1 MSKTIVSILSDHLLP
16 NFLFIKEMEGQY
28 SDLLFVSTP
37 QMEAQEKA
45 MHLEVALGRKKDS
58 VRRIVVA
65 NDNYKEI
72 LDTLRAEQLS
82 DSVEYIVNITGG
94 TKTMSL
100 AVHEYFCKFNASF
113 IYVPIGK
120 NSYYDFSTDQTHSL
134 DYRVSLNEYF
144 TLYGLAYDYDNGL
157 ICGAQ
162 KPFKLFNEQK
172 MSNFY
177 LTEELRNAQKA
188 SLPELRRYLGGEWFE
203 EYTYLRI
210 KRDFELRDEDIAK
223 SVKICRLSSTSNDNE
238 LDVVFVKDNA
248 LYVIECKVS
257 MIGYNKL
264 FKTKN
269 SKLSKTR
276 NNKESKSVVDEYLYK
291 LAAISKDFGLRVNS
305 YIFTLHQ
312 MWRFSKATQ
321 ENMSKRMRILG
332 IRDIIDGPKLTQ
344 PLKL

>member
-37 QMEAQEKA
+37 QMEMQEKA
-45 MHLEVALGRKKDS
+45 MHLEVALGRKEGS

-72 LDTLRAEQLS
+72 LDALRAEQFS
-82 DSVEYIVNITGG
+82 GSVEYVVNITGG

-100 AVHEYFCKFNASF
+100 AVHEYFCQFNASF
-113 IYVPIGK
+113 VYVPIGK
-120 NSYYDFSTDQTHSL
+120 NSYYDFSTDQTYSL

-144 TLYGLAYDYDNGL
+144 TLYGLAYDYDNDL
-157 ICGAQ
+157 ICDAQ
-162 KPFKLFNEQK
+162 RPFNLFNEQK

-177 LTEELRNAQKA
+177 LTEELRYAQKA
-188 SLPELRRYLGGEWFE
+188 PLPELRRYLGGEWFE

-257 MIGYNKL
+257 MTGYG
-264 FKTKN
+264 
-269 SKLSKTR
+269 
-276 NNKESKSVVDEYLYK
+276 KEPKSVVDEYLYK

-312 MWRFSKATQ
+312 MWRFAKATQ
-321 ENMSKRMRILG
+321 ENMNKRMRILG

>member
-37 QMEAQEKA
+37 QMEMQEKA
-45 MHLEVALGRKKDS
+45 MHLEVALGRKEGS

-72 LDTLRAEQLS
+72 LDALRAEQLS
-82 DSVEYIVNITGG
+82 DSVEYVVNITGG

-100 AVHEYFCKFNASF
+100 AVHEYFCQFNASF
-113 IYVPIGK
+113 VYVPIGK

-144 TLYGLAYDYDNGL
+144 TLYGLAYDYDNDL
-157 ICGAQ
+157 ICDAQ
-162 KPFKLFNEQK
+162 RPFNLFNEQK

-177 LTEELRNAQKA
+177 LTEELRYAQKA
-188 SLPELRRYLGGEWFE
+188 PRPELRRYLGGEWFE
-203 EYTYLRI
+203 EYVYLRI
-210 KRDFELRDEDIAK
+210 KRDFKLRDEDIAK

-257 MIGYNKL
+257 MTGYG
-264 FKTKN
+264 
-269 SKLSKTR
+269 
-276 NNKESKSVVDEYLYK
+276 KEPKSVVDEYLYK

-312 MWRFSKATQ
+312 MCRFAKATQ
-321 ENMSKRMRILG
+321 ENMNKRMRILG

>member
-37 QMEAQEKA
+37 QMEMQEKA
-45 MHLEVALGRKKDS
+45 MHLEVALGRKEGS

-72 LDTLRAEQLS
+72 LDALRAEQLS
-82 DSVEYIVNITGG
+82 GSVEYVVNITGG

-100 AVHEYFCKFNASF
+100 AVHEYFCQFNASF
-113 IYVPIGK
+113 VYVPIGK

-144 TLYGLAYDYDNGL
+144 TLYGLAYDYDNDL
-157 ICGAQ
+157 ICDAQ
-162 KPFKLFNEQK
+162 RPFNLFNEQK

-177 LTEELRNAQKA
+177 LTKELRYAQKA
-188 SLPELRRYLGGEWFE
+188 LRPELRRYLGGEWFE
-203 EYTYLRI
+203 EYVYLRI
-210 KRDFELRDEDIAK
+210 KRDFNLRDEDIAK

-238 LDVVFVKDNA
+238 LDVVFVRDNA

-257 MIGYNKL
+257 MTGYG
-264 FKTKN
+264 
-269 SKLSKTR
+269 
-276 NNKESKSVVDEYLYK
+276 KEPKSVVDEYLYK

-312 MWRFSKATQ
+312 MWRFKKATQ
-321 ENMSKRMRILG
+321 ENMNKRMRILG
-332 IRDIIDGPKLTQ
+332 IRDFIDGPKLTQ

>member
-37 QMEAQEKA
+37 QMEMQEKA
-45 MHLEVALGRKKDS
+45 MHLEVALGRKEGS

-72 LDTLRAEQLS
+72 LDALHAEQLS
-82 DSVEYIVNITGG
+82 DSVEYVVNITGG

-100 AVHEYFCKFNASF
+100 AVHEYFCQFNASF
-113 IYVPIGK
+113 VYVPIGK

-144 TLYGLAYDYDNGL
+144 TLYGLAYDYDNDL
-157 ICGAQ
+157 ICDAQ
-162 KPFKLFNEQK
+162 RPFNLFNEQK

-177 LTEELRNAQKA
+177 LTKELRYAQKA

-210 KRDFELRDEDIAK
+210 KRDFKLRDEDIAK

-257 MIGYNKL
+257 MTGYG
-264 FKTKN
+264 
-269 SKLSKTR
+269 
-276 NNKESKSVVDEYLYK
+276 KEPKSVVDEYLYK

-312 MWRFSKATQ
+312 MWRFAKATQ

>member
-37 QMEAQEKA
+37 QMEMQEKA
-45 MHLEVALGRKKDS
+45 MHLEVALGRKEGS
-58 VRRIVVA
+58 ARRIVVA

-72 LDTLRAEQLS
+72 LDALHAEQLS
-82 DSVEYIVNITGG
+82 DSVEYVVNITGG

-100 AVHEYFCKFNASF
+100 AVHEYFCQFNASF
-113 IYVPIGK
+113 VYVPIGK

-177 LTEELRNAQKA
+177 LTEELRYAQKA
-188 SLPELRRYLGGEWFE
+188 PRPELRRYLGGEWFE
-203 EYTYLRI
+203 EYVYLRI
-210 KRDFELRDEDIAK
+210 KRDFKLRDEDIAK

-257 MIGYNKL
+257 MTGYG
-264 FKTKN
+264 
-269 SKLSKTR
+269 
-276 NNKESKSVVDEYLYK
+276 KEPKSVVDEYLYK

-312 MWRFSKATQ
+312 MWRFAKATQ

>member
-37 QMEAQEKA
+37 QMEMQEKA
-45 MHLEVALGRKKDS
+45 MHLEVALGRKEGS

-72 LDTLRAEQLS
+72 LDALRAEQLS
-82 DSVEYIVNITGG
+82 GSVEYVVNITGG

-100 AVHEYFCKFNASF
+100 AVHEYFCQFNASF
-113 IYVPIGK
+113 VYVPIGK

-144 TLYGLAYDYDNGL
+144 TLYGLAYDYDNDL
-157 ICGAQ
+157 ICDAQ
-162 KPFKLFNEQK
+162 RSFKLFDEQK
-172 MSNFY
+172 KRNFY
-177 LTEELRNAQKA
+177 LTKELRDAHKA
-188 SLPELRRYLGGEWFE
+188 PRPELRRYLGGEWFE
-203 EYTYLRI
+203 EYVYLRI
-210 KRDFELRDEDIAK
+210 KRDFNLRDEDIAK

-238 LDVVFVKDNA
+238 LDVVFVRDNA

-257 MIGYNKL
+257 MTGYG
-264 FKTKN
+264 
-269 SKLSKTR
+269 
-276 NNKESKSVVDEYLYK
+276 KEPKSVVDEYLYK

-312 MWRFSKATQ
+312 MGRFAPATR

-332 IRDIIDGPKLTQ
+332 IRDIINGPKLTQ

>member
-45 MHLEVALGRKKDS
+45 MHLEVALGRKEGS

-162 KPFKLFNEQK
+162 RPFKLFDEQK

-177 LTEELRNAQKA
+177 LTEELRYAQKA
-188 SLPELRRYLGGEWFE
+188 PLPELRRYLGGEWFE

-257 MIGYNKL
+257 MTGYGKDP
-264 FKTKN
+264 
-269 SKLSKTR
+269 
-276 NNKESKSVVDEYLYK
+276 KSVVDEYLYK

-312 MWRFSKATQ
+312 MWRFAKATQ

>member
-45 MHLEVALGRKKDS
+45 MHLEVALGRKKGS

-72 LDTLRAEQLS
+72 LDALRAEQLS
-82 DSVEYIVNITGG
+82 GSVEYVVNITGG

-100 AVHEYFCKFNASF
+100 AVHEYFCQFNASF
-113 IYVPIGK
+113 VYVPIGK

-162 KPFKLFNEQK
+162 RPFKLFDEQK

-177 LTEELRNAQKA
+177 LTEELRYAQKA
-188 SLPELRRYLGGEWFE
+188 PLPELRRYLGGEWFE

-210 KRDFELRDEDIAK
+210 KRDFKLRDEDIAK

-257 MIGYNKL
+257 MTGYG
-264 FKTKN
+264 
-269 SKLSKTR
+269 
-276 NNKESKSVVDEYLYK
+276 KEPKSVVDEYLYK

-312 MWRFSKATQ
+312 MWRFAKATQ

>member
-1 MSKTIVSILSDHLLP
+1 MSKIIVSILSDHLLP

-37 QMEAQEKA
+37 QMEMQEKA
-45 MHLEVALGRKKDS
+45 MHLEVALGRKEGS

-72 LDTLRAEQLS
+72 LDALRAEQLS
-82 DSVEYIVNITGG
+82 DSVEYVVNITGG

-100 AVHEYFCKFNASF
+100 AVHEYFCQFNASF
-113 IYVPIGK
+113 VYVPIGK
-120 NSYYDFSTDQTHSL
+120 NSYYDFSTDQTNSL

-144 TLYGLAYDYDNGL
+144 TLYGLAYDYDNDL
-157 ICGAQ
+157 ICDAQ
-162 KPFKLFNEQK
+162 RPFNLFNEQK

-177 LTEELRNAQKA
+177 LTEELRYAQKA
-188 SLPELRRYLGGEWFE
+188 PRPELRRYLGGEWFE
-203 EYTYLRI
+203 EYVYLRI
-210 KRDFELRDEDIAK
+210 KRDFKLRDEDIAK

-238 LDVVFVKDNA
+238 LDVVFVRDNA

-257 MIGYNKL
+257 MTGYGKDP
-264 FKTKN
+264 
-269 SKLSKTR
+269 
-276 NNKESKSVVDEYLYK
+276 KSVVDEYLYK

-312 MWRFSKATQ
+312 MWRFAKATQ
-321 ENMSKRMRILG
+321 ENMNKRMRILG

>member
-37 QMEAQEKA
+37 QMEMQEKA
-45 MHLEVALGRKKDS
+45 MHLEVALGRKERS

-72 LDTLRAEQLS
+72 LDALHAEQLS
-82 DSVEYIVNITGG
+82 DSVEYVVNITGG

-100 AVHEYFCKFNASF
+100 AVHEYFCQFNASF
-113 IYVPIGK
+113 VYVPIGK

-144 TLYGLAYDYDNGL
+144 TLYGLAYDYDNDL
-157 ICGAQ
+157 ICDAQ
-162 KPFKLFNEQK
+162 RPFNLFNEQK

-177 LTEELRNAQKA
+177 LTKELRYAQKA
-188 SLPELRRYLGGEWFE
+188 PRPELRRYLGGEWFE
-203 EYTYLRI
+203 EYVYLRI
-210 KRDFELRDEDIAK
+210 KRDFNLRDEDIAK

-257 MIGYNKL
+257 MTGYG
-264 FKTKN
+264 
-269 SKLSKTR
+269 
-276 NNKESKSVVDEYLYK
+276 KEPKSVVDEYLYK

-312 MWRFSKATQ
+312 MWRFAKATQ

>member
-16 NFLFIKEMEGQY
+16 NFLFIKEMEWQY

-37 QMEAQEKA
+37 QMEMQEKA
-45 MHLEVALGRKKDS
+45 MHLEVALGRKEGS

-72 LDTLRAEQLS
+72 LDALRAEQFS
-82 DSVEYIVNITGG
+82 GSVEYVVNITGG

-100 AVHEYFCKFNASF
+100 AVHEYFCQFNASF
-113 IYVPIGK
+113 VYVPIGK
-120 NSYYDFSTDQTHSL
+120 NSYYDFSTDQTYSL

-144 TLYGLAYDYDNGL
+144 TLYGLAYDYDNDL
-157 ICGAQ
+157 ICDAQ
-162 KPFKLFNEQK
+162 RPFNLFNEQK

-177 LTEELRNAQKA
+177 LTEELRYAQKA
-188 SLPELRRYLGGEWFE
+188 PRPELRRYLGGEWFE
-203 EYTYLRI
+203 EYVYLRI
-210 KRDFELRDEDIAK
+210 KRDFKLRDEDIAK

-257 MIGYNKL
+257 MTGYG
-264 FKTKN
+264 
-269 SKLSKTR
+269 
-276 NNKESKSVVDEYLYK
+276 KEPKSVVDEYLYK

-312 MWRFSKATQ
+312 MWRFAKATQ
-321 ENMSKRMRILG
+321 ENMNKRMRILG

>member
-37 QMEAQEKA
+37 QMEMQEKA
-45 MHLEVALGRKKDS
+45 MHLEVALGRKEGS

-72 LDTLRAEQLS
+72 LDALRAEQLS
-82 DSVEYIVNITGG
+82 DSVEYVVNITGG

-100 AVHEYFCKFNASF
+100 AVHEYFCQFNASF
-113 IYVPIGK
+113 VYVPIGK

-144 TLYGLAYDYDNGL
+144 TLYGLAYDYDNDL
-157 ICGAQ
+157 ICDAQ
-162 KPFKLFNEQK
+162 RPFNLFNEQK

-177 LTEELRNAQKA
+177 LTKELRYAQKA

-210 KRDFELRDEDIAK
+210 KRDFKLRDEDIAK

-257 MIGYNKL
+257 MTGYG
-264 FKTKN
+264 
-269 SKLSKTR
+269 
-276 NNKESKSVVDEYLYK
+276 KEPKSVVDEYLYK

-312 MWRFSKATQ
+312 MWRFAKATQ

>member
-37 QMEAQEKA
+37 QMEMQEKA
-45 MHLEVALGRKKDS
+45 MHLEVALGRKEGS

-72 LDTLRAEQLS
+72 LDALHAEHLS
-82 DSVEYIVNITGG
+82 GSVEYVVNITGG

-100 AVHEYFCKFNASF
+100 AVHEYFCQFNASF
-113 IYVPIGK
+113 VYVPIGK

-157 ICGAQ
+157 ICDAQ
-162 KPFKLFNEQK
+162 RPFNLFNEQK

-177 LTEELRNAQKA
+177 LTEELRYAQKA
-188 SLPELRRYLGGEWFE
+188 PRPELRRYLGGEWFE
-203 EYTYLRI
+203 EYVYLRI
-210 KRDFELRDEDIAK
+210 KRDFKLRDEDIAK

-257 MIGYNKL
+257 MTGYG
-264 FKTKN
+264 
-269 SKLSKTR
+269 
-276 NNKESKSVVDEYLYK
+276 KEPKSVVDEYLYK

-312 MWRFSKATQ
+312 MWRFAKATQ

-344 PLKL
+344 SLKL

>member
-37 QMEAQEKA
+37 QMEMQKKA
-45 MHLEVALGRKKDS
+45 MHLEVALGRKEGS

-72 LDTLRAEQLS
+72 LDALRAEQLS
-82 DSVEYIVNITGG
+82 GSVEYVVNITGG

-100 AVHEYFCKFNASF
+100 AVHEYFCQFNASF
-113 IYVPIGK
+113 VYVPIGK

-162 KPFKLFNEQK
+162 RPFKLFDEQK

-177 LTEELRNAQKA
+177 LTEELRYAQKA
-188 SLPELRRYLGGEWFE
+188 PLPELRRYLGGEWFE
-203 EYTYLRI
+203 EYVYLRI
-210 KRDFELRDEDIAK
+210 KRDFKLRDEDIAK

-257 MIGYNKL
+257 MTGYG
-264 FKTKN
+264 
-269 SKLSKTR
+269 
-276 NNKESKSVVDEYLYK
+276 KEPKSVVDEYLYK

>member
-37 QMEAQEKA
+37 QMEMQEKA
-45 MHLEVALGRKKDS
+45 MHLEVALGRKEGS

-72 LDTLRAEQLS
+72 LDALRAEQLS
-82 DSVEYIVNITGG
+82 DSVEYVVNITGG

-100 AVHEYFCKFNASF
+100 AVHEYFCQFNASF
-113 IYVPIGK
+113 VYVPIGK

-144 TLYGLAYDYDNGL
+144 TLYGLAYDYDNDL
-157 ICGAQ
+157 ICDAQ
-162 KPFKLFNEQK
+162 RPFNLFNEQK

-177 LTEELRNAQKA
+177 LTKELRYAQKA
-188 SLPELRRYLGGEWFE
+188 LRPELRRYLGGEWFE
-203 EYTYLRI
+203 EYVYLRI
-210 KRDFELRDEDIAK
+210 KRDFKLRDEDIAK

-257 MIGYNKL
+257 MTGYG
-264 FKTKN
+264 
-269 SKLSKTR
+269 
-276 NNKESKSVVDEYLYK
+276 KEPKSVVDEYLYK

>member
-37 QMEAQEKA
+37 QMEMQEKA
-45 MHLEVALGRKKDS
+45 MHLEVALGRKEGS

-72 LDTLRAEQLS
+72 LDALRAEQLS
-82 DSVEYIVNITGG
+82 GSVEYVVNITGG

-100 AVHEYFCKFNASF
+100 AVHEYFCQFNASF
-113 IYVPIGK
+113 VYVPIGK

-144 TLYGLAYDYDNGL
+144 TLYGLAYDYDNDL
-157 ICGAQ
+157 ICDAQ
-162 KPFKLFNEQK
+162 RPFNLFNEQN

-177 LTEELRNAQKA
+177 LTEELRYAHKA
-188 SLPELRRYLGGEWFE
+188 PRPELRRYLGGEWFE
-203 EYTYLRI
+203 EYVYLRI
-210 KRDFELRDEDIAK
+210 KRDFKLRDEDIAK

-257 MIGYNKL
+257 MTGYG
-264 FKTKN
+264 
-269 SKLSKTR
+269 
-276 NNKESKSVVDEYLYK
+276 KEPKSVVDEYLYK

-312 MWRFSKATQ
+312 MWRFAKATQ
-321 ENMSKRMRILG
+321 ENMNKRMRILG

>member
-16 NFLFIKEMEGQY
+16 NFLFIKEMEGLY

-37 QMEAQEKA
+37 QMEMQEKA
-45 MHLEVALGRKKDS
+45 MHLEVALGRKEGS

-65 NDNYKEI
+65 NDNYKDI

-100 AVHEYFCKFNASF
+100 AVHEYFCQFNASF
-113 IYVPIGK
+113 VYVPIGK

-144 TLYGLAYDYDNGL
+144 TLYGLAYDYDNDL
-157 ICGAQ
+157 ICDAQ
-162 KPFKLFNEQK
+162 RPFNLFNEQK

-177 LTEELRNAQKA
+177 LTEELRFAHKA
-188 SLPELRRYLGGEWFE
+188 PRPELRRYLGGEWFE
-203 EYTYLRI
+203 EYVYLRI
-210 KRDFELRDEDIAK
+210 KRDFKLRDEDIAK

-238 LDVVFVKDNA
+238 LDVVFVQDNA

-257 MIGYNKL
+257 MTGYG
-264 FKTKN
+264 
-269 SKLSKTR
+269 
-276 NNKESKSVVDEYLYK
+276 KEPKSVVDEYLYK

-312 MWRFSKATQ
+312 MWRFAKATQ

>member
-37 QMEAQEKA
+37 QMEMQEKA
-45 MHLEVALGRKKDS
+45 MHLEVALGRKEGS

-72 LDTLRAEQLS
+72 LDALRAEQLS
-82 DSVEYIVNITGG
+82 DSVEYVVNITGG

-100 AVHEYFCKFNASF
+100 AVHEYFCQFNASF
-113 IYVPIGK
+113 VYVPIGK
-120 NSYYDFSTDQTHSL
+120 NSYYDFSTDQTYSL

-144 TLYGLAYDYDNGL
+144 TLYGLAYDYDNDL
-157 ICGAQ
+157 ICDAQ
-162 KPFKLFNEQK
+162 RPFNLFNEQK

-177 LTEELRNAQKA
+177 LTEELRYAQKA
-188 SLPELRRYLGGEWFE
+188 PRPELRRYLGGEWFE
-203 EYTYLRI
+203 EYVYLRI
-210 KRDFELRDEDIAK
+210 KRDFKLRDEDIAK

-257 MIGYNKL
+257 MTGYG
-264 FKTKN
+264 
-269 SKLSKTR
+269 
-276 NNKESKSVVDEYLYK
+276 KEPKSVVDEYLYK

-312 MWRFSKATQ
+312 MWRFAKATQ
-321 ENMSKRMRILG
+321 ENMNKRMRILG

>member
-16 NFLFIKEMEGQY
+16 NFLFIKEMEGLY

-37 QMEAQEKA
+37 QMEMQEKA
-45 MHLEVALGRKKDS
+45 MHLEVALGRKEGS

-72 LDTLRAEQLS
+72 LDALRAEQLS
-82 DSVEYIVNITGG
+82 DSVEYVVNITGG

-100 AVHEYFCKFNASF
+100 AVHEYFCQFNASF
-113 IYVPIGK
+113 VYVPIGK

-144 TLYGLAYDYDNGL
+144 TLYGLAYDYDNDL
-157 ICGAQ
+157 ICDAQ
-162 KPFKLFNEQK
+162 RPFNLFNEQK

-177 LTEELRNAQKA
+177 LTEELRFAHKA
-188 SLPELRRYLGGEWFE
+188 PRPELRRYLGGEWFE
-203 EYTYLRI
+203 EYVYLRI
-210 KRDFELRDEDIAK
+210 KRDFKLRDEDIAK

-257 MIGYNKL
+257 MTGYG
-264 FKTKN
+264 
-269 SKLSKTR
+269 
-276 NNKESKSVVDEYLYK
+276 KEPKSVVDEYLYK

-312 MWRFSKATQ
+312 MWRFAKATQ

>member
-37 QMEAQEKA
+37 QMEMQEKA
-45 MHLEVALGRKKDS
+45 MHLEVALGRKEGS
-58 VRRIVVA
+58 MRRIVVA

-72 LDTLRAEQLS
+72 LDALRAEQLS
-82 DSVEYIVNITGG
+82 GSVEYVVNITGG

-100 AVHEYFCKFNASF
+100 AVHEYFCQFNASF
-113 IYVPIGK
+113 VYVPIGK

-144 TLYGLAYDYDNGL
+144 TLYGLAYDYDNDL
-157 ICGAQ
+157 ICDAQ
-162 KPFKLFNEQK
+162 RTFKLFDKQK
-172 MSNFY
+172 MNNFN
-177 LTEELRNAQKA
+177 LTKELRDAHKA
-188 SLPELRRYLGGEWFE
+188 PRPELRRYLGGEWFE
-203 EYTYLRI
+203 EYVYLRI
-210 KRDFELRDEDIAK
+210 KRDFNLRDEDIAK

-238 LDVVFVKDNA
+238 LDVVFVRDNA

-257 MIGYNKL
+257 MIGYG
-264 FKTKN
+264 
-269 SKLSKTR
+269 
-276 NNKESKSVVDEYLYK
+276 KEPKSVVDEYLYK

-312 MWRFSKATQ
+312 MGRFAPATQ

-332 IRDIIDGPKLTQ
+332 IRDIINGPKLTQ

>member
-37 QMEAQEKA
+37 QMEMQEKA
-45 MHLEVALGRKKDS
+45 MHLEVALGRKEGS

-72 LDTLRAEQLS
+72 LDALRAEQLS
-82 DSVEYIVNITGG
+82 GSVEYVVNITGG

-100 AVHEYFCKFNASF
+100 AVHEYFCQFNASF
-113 IYVPIGK
+113 VYVPIGK

-144 TLYGLAYDYDNGL
+144 TLYGLAYDYDNDL
-157 ICGAQ
+157 ICDAQ
-162 KPFKLFNEQK
+162 RPFKLFNEQK

-177 LTEELRNAQKA
+177 LTEELRYAQKA
-188 SLPELRRYLGGEWFE
+188 PRPELRRYLGGEWFE
-203 EYTYLRI
+203 EYVYLRI
-210 KRDFELRDEDIAK
+210 KRDFKLRDEDIAK

-257 MIGYNKL
+257 MTGYG
-264 FKTKN
+264 
-269 SKLSKTR
+269 
-276 NNKESKSVVDEYLYK
+276 KEPKSVVDEYLYK

-312 MWRFSKATQ
+312 MWRFAKATQ

>member
-37 QMEAQEKA
+37 QMEMQEKA
-45 MHLEVALGRKKDS
+45 MHLEVALGRKEGS

-72 LDTLRAEQLS
+72 LDALRAEPLS
-82 DSVEYIVNITGG
+82 GSVEYVVNITGG

-100 AVHEYFCKFNASF
+100 AVHEYFCQFNASF
-113 IYVPIGK
+113 VYVPIGK

-144 TLYGLAYDYDNGL
+144 TLYGLAYDYDNDL
-157 ICGAQ
+157 ICDAQ
-162 KPFKLFNEQK
+162 RPFKLFNDQK

-177 LTEELRNAQKA
+177 LSKELRDAHKA
-188 SLPELRRYLGGEWFE
+188 PRPELRRYLGGEWFE
-203 EYTYLRI
+203 EYVYLRI

-238 LDVVFVKDNA
+238 LDVVFVRDNA

-257 MIGYNKL
+257 MTGYG
-264 FKTKN
+264 
-269 SKLSKTR
+269 
-276 NNKESKSVVDEYLYK
+276 KEPKSVVDEYLYK

-312 MWRFSKATQ
+312 MWRFAKATQ
-321 ENMSKRMRILG
+321 ENMNKRMRILG

>member
-37 QMEAQEKA
+37 QMEMQEKA
-45 MHLEVALGRKKDS
+45 MHLEVALGRKEGS

-72 LDTLRAEQLS
+72 LDALSAEQLS
-82 DSVEYIVNITGG
+82 DSVEYVVNITGG

-100 AVHEYFCKFNASF
+100 AVHEYFCQFNASF
-113 IYVPIGK
+113 VYVPIGK
-120 NSYYDFSTDQTHSL
+120 NSYYDFSTDQTYSL

-144 TLYGLAYDYDNGL
+144 TLYGLAYDYDNDL
-157 ICGAQ
+157 ICDAQ
-162 KPFKLFNEQK
+162 RPFNLFNEQK

-177 LTEELRNAQKA
+177 LTEELRYAQKA
-188 SLPELRRYLGGEWFE
+188 PRPELRRYLGGEWFE
-203 EYTYLRI
+203 EYVYLRI
-210 KRDFELRDEDIAK
+210 KRDFKLRDEDIAK

-257 MIGYNKL
+257 MTGYG
-264 FKTKN
+264 
-269 SKLSKTR
+269 
-276 NNKESKSVVDEYLYK
+276 KEPKSVVDEYLYK

-312 MWRFSKATQ
+312 MWRFAKATQ
-321 ENMSKRMRILG
+321 ENMNKRMRILG

>member
-37 QMEAQEKA
+37 QMEMQEKA
-45 MHLEVALGRKKDS
+45 MHLEVALGRKEGS

-72 LDTLRAEQLS
+72 LDALRAEQLS
-82 DSVEYIVNITGG
+82 GSVEYVVNITGG

-100 AVHEYFCKFNASF
+100 AVHEYFCQFNASF
-113 IYVPIGK
+113 VYVPIGK

-144 TLYGLAYDYDNGL
+144 TLYGLAYDYDNDL
-157 ICGAQ
+157 ICDAQ
-162 KPFKLFNEQK
+162 RPFNLFNEQK

-177 LTEELRNAQKA
+177 LTKELRYAQKA
-188 SLPELRRYLGGEWFE
+188 PRPELRRYLGGEWFE
-203 EYTYLRI
+203 EYVYLRI
-210 KRDFELRDEDIAK
+210 KRDFKLRDEDIAK

-257 MIGYNKL
+257 MTGYG
-264 FKTKN
+264 
-269 SKLSKTR
+269 
-276 NNKESKSVVDEYLYK
+276 KEPKSVVDEYLYK

-312 MWRFSKATQ
+312 MWRFAKATQ

>member
-37 QMEAQEKA
+37 QMEMQEKA
-45 MHLEVALGRKKDS
+45 MHLEVALGRKEGS

-72 LDTLRAEQLS
+72 LDALRAEQFS
-82 DSVEYIVNITGG
+82 GSVEYVVNITGG

-100 AVHEYFCKFNASF
+100 AVHEYFCQFNASF
-113 IYVPIGK
+113 VYVPIGK

-162 KPFKLFNEQK
+162 KPFKLFDEQK

-177 LTEELRNAQKA
+177 LTEELRYAQKA
-188 SLPELRRYLGGEWFE
+188 PRPELRRYLGGEWFE
-203 EYTYLRI
+203 EYVYLRI
-210 KRDFELRDEDIAK
+210 KRDFKLRDEDIAK

-257 MIGYNKL
+257 MTGYG
-264 FKTKN
+264 
-269 SKLSKTR
+269 
-276 NNKESKSVVDEYLYK
+276 KEPKSVVDEYLYK

-312 MWRFSKATQ
+312 MWRFAKATQ
-321 ENMSKRMRILG
+321 ENMNKRMRILG

>member
-37 QMEAQEKA
+37 QMEMQEKA
-45 MHLEVALGRKKDS
+45 MHLEVALGRKERS

-72 LDTLRAEQLS
+72 LDALHAEQLS
-82 DSVEYIVNITGG
+82 DSVEYVVNITGG

-100 AVHEYFCKFNASF
+100 AVHEYFCQFNASF
-113 IYVPIGK
+113 VYVPIGK

-144 TLYGLAYDYDNGL
+144 TLYGLAYDYDNDL
-157 ICGAQ
+157 ICDAQ
-162 KPFKLFNEQK
+162 RPFNLFNEQK

-177 LTEELRNAQKA
+177 LTKELRYAQKA
-188 SLPELRRYLGGEWFE
+188 LRPELRRYLGGEWFE
-203 EYTYLRI
+203 EYVYLRI
-210 KRDFELRDEDIAK
+210 KRDFKLRDEDIAK

-257 MIGYNKL
+257 MTGYG
-264 FKTKN
+264 
-269 SKLSKTR
+269 
-276 NNKESKSVVDEYLYK
+276 KEPKSVVDEYLYK

>member
-16 NFLFIKEMEGQY
+16 NFLFLKEMEGQY

-37 QMEAQEKA
+37 QMEMQEKA
-45 MHLEVALGRKKDS
+45 MHLEVALGRKEGS

-72 LDTLRAEQLS
+72 LDALRAEQLS
-82 DSVEYIVNITGG
+82 DSVEYVVNITGG

-100 AVHEYFCKFNASF
+100 AVHEYFCQFNASF
-113 IYVPIGK
+113 VYVPIGK
-120 NSYYDFSTDQTHSL
+120 NSYYDFSTDQIHSL

-162 KPFKLFNEQK
+162 KPFKLFDEQK

-177 LTEELRNAQKA
+177 LAEELRYAQKA

-210 KRDFELRDEDIAK
+210 KRDFKLRDEDIAK

-257 MIGYNKL
+257 MTGYGKVP
-264 FKTKN
+264 
-269 SKLSKTR
+269 
-276 NNKESKSVVDEYLYK
+276 KSVVDEYLYK

-312 MWRFSKATQ
+312 MWRFSKDTQ

>member
-37 QMEAQEKA
+37 QMEMQEKA
-45 MHLEVALGRKKDS
+45 MHLEVALGRKEGS

-72 LDTLRAEQLS
+72 LDALSAEQLS
-82 DSVEYIVNITGG
+82 DSVEYVVNITGG

-100 AVHEYFCKFNASF
+100 AVHEYFCQFNASF
-113 IYVPIGK
+113 VYGPIGK

-162 KPFKLFNEQK
+162 RPFELFNQQK
-172 MSNFY
+172 NRNFY
-177 LTEELRNAQKA
+177 LSEELRYPHKA
-188 SLPELRRYLGGEWFE
+188 LRPELRRYLGGEWFE

-210 KRDFELRDEDIAK
+210 KRDFKLRDEDIAK

-238 LDVVFVKDNA
+238 LDVVFVKDNT

-257 MIGYNKL
+257 MIGYG
-264 FKTKN
+264 
-269 SKLSKTR
+269 
-276 NNKESKSVVDEYLYK
+276 KESKSVVDEYLYK

-312 MWRFSKATQ
+312 MWRFSEATQ
-321 ENMSKRMRILG
+321 ENMSKRMRILS
-332 IRDIIDGPKLTQ
+332 IRDIVDGPKLTQ

>member
-37 QMEAQEKA
+37 QMEMQEKA
-45 MHLEVALGRKKDS
+45 MHLEVALGRKEGS

-72 LDTLRAEQLS
+72 LDALRAEQLS
-82 DSVEYIVNITGG
+82 DSVEYVVNITGG

-100 AVHEYFCKFNASF
+100 AVHEYFCQFSASF
-113 IYVPIGK
+113 VYVPIGK

-157 ICGAQ
+157 ICDAQ
-162 KPFKLFNEQK
+162 RPFNLFNEQK

-177 LTEELRNAQKA
+177 LTEELRYAQKA
-188 SLPELRRYLGGEWFE
+188 PRPELRRYLGGEWFE
-203 EYTYLRI
+203 EYVYLRI
-210 KRDFELRDEDIAK
+210 KRDFKLRDEDIAK

-257 MIGYNKL
+257 MTGYG
-264 FKTKN
+264 
-269 SKLSKTR
+269 
-276 NNKESKSVVDEYLYK
+276 KEPKSVVDEYLYK
-291 LAAISKDFGLRVNS
+291 LAAISKDFGLRVSS

>member
-37 QMEAQEKA
+37 QMEMQKKA
-45 MHLEVALGRKKDS
+45 MHLEVALGRKEGS

-72 LDTLRAEQLS
+72 LDALRAEQLS
-82 DSVEYIVNITGG
+82 GSVEYVVNITGG

-100 AVHEYFCKFNASF
+100 AVHEYFCQFNASF

-157 ICGAQ
+157 ICGVQ
-162 KPFKLFNEQK
+162 RPFELFNQQK
-172 MSNFY
+172 NRNFY
-177 LTEELRNAQKA
+177 LSEELRCPHKA
-188 SLPELRRYLGGEWFE
+188 LRPELRRYLGGEWFE
-203 EYTYLRI
+203 EYVYLRI
-210 KRDFELRDEDIAK
+210 KRDFKLRDEDIAK

-238 LDVVFVKDNA
+238 LDVVFVRDNA

-257 MIGYNKL
+257 MTGYG
-264 FKTKN
+264 
-269 SKLSKTR
+269 
-276 NNKESKSVVDEYLYK
+276 KESKAVVDEYLYK

-312 MWRFSKATQ
+312 MWRFAKATQ

>member
-45 MHLEVALGRKKDS
+45 MHLEVALGRKKGS

-72 LDTLRAEQLS
+72 LDALRAEQLS
-82 DSVEYIVNITGG
+82 GSVEYVVNITGG

-100 AVHEYFCKFNASF
+100 AVHEYFCQFNASF
-113 IYVPIGK
+113 VYVPIGK

-162 KPFKLFNEQK
+162 RPFKLFDEQK
-172 MSNFY
+172 MNNFY
-177 LTEELRNAQKA
+177 LTEELRYAQKA
-188 SLPELRRYLGGEWFE
+188 PRPELRRYLGGEWFE
-203 EYTYLRI
+203 EYVYLRI
-210 KRDFELRDEDIAK
+210 KRDFKLRDEDIAK

-257 MIGYNKL
+257 MTGYGKVP
-264 FKTKN
+264 
-269 SKLSKTR
+269 
-276 NNKESKSVVDEYLYK
+276 KSVVDEYL
-291 LAAISKDFGLRVNS
+291 
-305 YIFTLHQ
+305 
-312 MWRFSKATQ
+312 
-321 ENMSKRMRILG
+321 
-332 IRDIIDGPKLTQ
+332 
-344 PLKL
+344 

>member
-37 QMEAQEKA
+37 QMEMQEKA
-45 MHLEVALGRKKDS
+45 MHLEVALGRKEGS

-72 LDTLRAEQLS
+72 LDALRAEQLS
-82 DSVEYIVNITGG
+82 DSVEYVVNITGG

-100 AVHEYFCKFNASF
+100 AVHEYFCQFNASF
-113 IYVPIGK
+113 VYVPIGK

-144 TLYGLAYDYDNGL
+144 TLYGLAYDYDNDL
-157 ICGAQ
+157 ICDAQ
-162 KPFKLFNEQK
+162 RPFNLFNEQK

-177 LTEELRNAQKA
+177 LTEELRYAQKA
-188 SLPELRRYLGGEWFE
+188 PRPKLRRYLGGEWFE
-203 EYTYLRI
+203 EYVYLRI
-210 KRDFELRDEDIAK
+210 KRDFKLRDEDIAK

-257 MIGYNKL
+257 MTGYG
-264 FKTKN
+264 
-269 SKLSKTR
+269 
-276 NNKESKSVVDEYLYK
+276 KEPKSVVDEYLYK

-312 MWRFSKATQ
+312 MWRFAKATQ
-321 ENMSKRMRILG
+321 ENMNKRMRILG

>member
-37 QMEAQEKA
+37 QMEMQEKA
-45 MHLEVALGRKKDS
+45 MHLEVALGRKEGS

-72 LDTLRAEQLS
+72 LDALHAEQLS
-82 DSVEYIVNITGG
+82 GSVEYVVNITGG

-100 AVHEYFCKFNASF
+100 AVHEYFCQFNASF
-113 IYVPIGK
+113 VYVPIGK

-177 LTEELRNAQKA
+177 LTEELRYAQKA
-188 SLPELRRYLGGEWFE
+188 PRPELRCYLGGEWFE
-203 EYTYLRI
+203 EYVYLRI
-210 KRDFELRDEDIAK
+210 KRDFKLRDEDIAK

-257 MIGYNKL
+257 MTGYGKVP
-264 FKTKN
+264 
-269 SKLSKTR
+269 
-276 NNKESKSVVDEYLYK
+276 KSVVDEYLYK

-312 MWRFSKATQ
+312 MWRFAKATQ

>member
-37 QMEAQEKA
+37 QMEMQEKA
-45 MHLEVALGRKKDS
+45 MHLEVALGRKEGS

-72 LDTLRAEQLS
+72 LDALRAEQLS
-82 DSVEYIVNITGG
+82 GSVEYVVNITGG

-100 AVHEYFCKFNASF
+100 AVHEYFCKFKASF

-144 TLYGLAYDYDNGL
+144 TLYGLAYDYDNDL
-157 ICGAQ
+157 ICDAQ
-162 KPFKLFNEQK
+162 RPFNLFNEQK

-177 LTEELRNAQKA
+177 LTEELRYAQKA
-188 SLPELRRYLGGEWFE
+188 PRPELRRYLGGEWFE
-203 EYTYLRI
+203 EYVYLRI
-210 KRDFELRDEDIAK
+210 KRDFKLRDEDIAK

-257 MIGYNKL
+257 MTGYG
-264 FKTKN
+264 
-269 SKLSKTR
+269 
-276 NNKESKSVVDEYLYK
+276 KEPKSVVDEYLYK

-312 MWRFSKATQ
+312 MWRFAKATQ

>member
-37 QMEAQEKA
+37 QMEMQEKA
-45 MHLEVALGRKKDS
+45 MHLEVALGRKEGS

-72 LDTLRAEQLS
+72 LDALRAEQLS
-82 DSVEYIVNITGG
+82 DSVEYVVNITGG

-100 AVHEYFCKFNASF
+100 AVHEYFCQFNASF
-113 IYVPIGK
+113 VYVPIGK

-144 TLYGLAYDYDNGL
+144 TLYGLAYDYDNDL
-157 ICGAQ
+157 ICDAQ
-162 KPFKLFNEQK
+162 RPFNLFNEQK

-177 LTEELRNAQKA
+177 LTEELRYAQKA
-188 SLPELRRYLGGEWFE
+188 PRPELRRYLGGEWFE
-203 EYTYLRI
+203 EYVYLRI
-210 KRDFELRDEDIAK
+210 KRDFKLRDEDIAK

-257 MIGYNKL
+257 MTGYGK
-264 FKTKN
+264 KP
-269 SKLSKTR
+269 
-276 NNKESKSVVDEYLYK
+276 KSVVDEYLYK

>member
-37 QMEAQEKA
+37 QMEMQEKA
-45 MHLEVALGRKKDS
+45 MHLEVALGRKEGS

-72 LDTLRAEQLS
+72 LDALRAEQLS
-82 DSVEYIVNITGG
+82 GSVEYVVNITGG

-100 AVHEYFCKFNASF
+100 AVHEYFCQFNASF
-113 IYVPIGK
+113 VYVPIGK

-144 TLYGLAYDYDNGL
+144 TLYGLAYDYDNDL
-157 ICGAQ
+157 ICDAQ
-162 KPFKLFNEQK
+162 RPFNLFNEQK

-177 LTEELRNAQKA
+177 LTEELRYAQKA
-188 SLPELRRYLGGEWFE
+188 PRPELRRYLGGEWFE
-203 EYTYLRI
+203 EYVYLRI
-210 KRDFELRDEDIAK
+210 KRDFNLRDEDIAK
-223 SVKICRLSSTSNDNE
+223 SVKIFRLSSTSNDNE
-238 LDVVFVKDNA
+238 LDVVFVRDNA

-257 MIGYNKL
+257 MTGYG
-264 FKTKN
+264 
-269 SKLSKTR
+269 
-276 NNKESKSVVDEYLYK
+276 KEPKSVVDEYLYK

-312 MWRFSKATQ
+312 MGRFAPATR

>member
-37 QMEAQEKA
+37 QMEMQEKA
-45 MHLEVALGRKKDS
+45 MHLEVALGRKEGS

-72 LDTLRAEQLS
+72 LDALHAEQLS
-82 DSVEYIVNITGG
+82 GSVEYVVNITGG

-100 AVHEYFCKFNASF
+100 AVHEYFCQFNASF
-113 IYVPIGK
+113 VYVPIGK

-177 LTEELRNAQKA
+177 LTEELRYAQKA
-188 SLPELRRYLGGEWFE
+188 PRPELRRYLGGEWFE

-210 KRDFELRDEDIAK
+210 KRDFKLRDEDIAK

-257 MIGYNKL
+257 MTGYG
-264 FKTKN
+264 
-269 SKLSKTR
+269 
-276 NNKESKSVVDEYLYK
+276 KEPKSVVDEYLYK

-312 MWRFSKATQ
+312 MWRFAKATQ

>member
-37 QMEAQEKA
+37 QMEMQEKA
-45 MHLEVALGRKKDS
+45 MHLEVALGRKEGS

-72 LDTLRAEQLS
+72 LDALRAEQLS
-82 DSVEYIVNITGG
+82 DSVEYVVNITGG

-100 AVHEYFCKFNASF
+100 AVHEYFCQFNASF
-113 IYVPIGK
+113 VYVPIGK

-157 ICGAQ
+157 ICDAQ
-162 KPFKLFNEQK
+162 RPFNLFNEQK

-177 LTEELRNAQKA
+177 LTEELRYAQKA
-188 SLPELRRYLGGEWFE
+188 PRPELRRYLGGEWFE
-203 EYTYLRI
+203 EYVYLRI
-210 KRDFELRDEDIAK
+210 KRDFKLRDEDIAK

-257 MIGYNKL
+257 MTGYG
-264 FKTKN
+264 
-269 SKLSKTR
+269 
-276 NNKESKSVVDEYLYK
+276 KEPKSVVDEYLYK
-291 LAAISKDFGLRVNS
+291 LAAISKDFGLRVSS